1 MKVLKDI
8 PSEYCKITLFWW
20 NQKYILK
27 FEKYQ
32 LEQTFKIS
40 ELDVTSQNEVEQ
52 LVENKDFIKKT
63 LKRFEEMRQDI
74 SDILEY

>member
-52 LVENKDFIKKT
+52 LIENKDFIKKT
-63 LKRFEEMRQDI
+63 LQRFEEMRQDI